1 LVRRLGSGR
10 TAYVGNGYVEVVLY
24 SLVKEYLKHVI
35 MVNRKYPFYFGGL
48 LVDNG
53 AKVIEILQIVNKAI
67 SITAPFTLAPII
79 LR

>member
-1 LVRRLGSGR
+1 
-10 TAYVGNGYVEVVLY
+10 
-24 SLVKEYLKHVI
+24 VKEYLKHAI
-35 MVNRKYPFYFGGL
+35 MVNRKYPFYFEGL
-48 LVDNG
+48 LVGSD